1 MKLDKLKR
9 IIKEGLHDMSIIW
22 ANEMKMTVK
31 DEAVLIFFL
40 LASTI
45 YPFLYSWIY
54 NNEVVR
60 EVPVAVVDYSHSAES
75 RKFIRLCN
83 ASPDVKVAYHCTS
96 LAEAKD
102 LVGRHLQGHLP
113 DGTSCVFTDGF
124 GDTTCQ
130 FVGLHRS

>member
-45 YPFLYSWIY
+45 YPFLYSYQHYQYHQNI
-54 NNEVVR
+54 
-60 EVPVAVVDYSHSAES
+60 HS
-75 RKFIRLCN
+75 IIN
-83 ASPDVKVAYHCTS
+83 
-96 LAEAKD
+96 
-102 LVGRHLQGHLP
+102 Q
-113 DGTSCVFTDGF
+113 
-124 GDTTCQ
+124 
-130 FVGLHRS
+130 